1 MEKLRGCRV
10 YAMVAIK
17 LETYHQ
23 VLVVFGSD
31 TQIGEAIS
39 PNMAKSSLKFLD
51 ISRIYI
57 DKLGRDL
64 ELKVNFTYHLSFPI
78 LLTDSRVG

>member
-51 ISRIYI
+51 ILRIYI
-57 DKLGRDL
+57 DKLRDL

-78 LLTDSRVG
+78 LLS

>member
-51 ISRIYI
+51 ILRIYI
-57 DKLGRDL
+57 DKLRDL

>member
-64 ELKVNFTYHLSFPI
+64 ELKQQMF
-78 LLTDSRVG
+78 DSRLYPKGIQRDIF

>member
-51 ISRIYI
+51 ILRIYI
-57 DKLGRDL
+57 DKLRDL

-78 LLTDSRVG
+78 LLIDSRVG